1 MLATLRTLT
10 ALYSSYGLLLLANGL
25 FTTLTSLRSK
35 LEGFSV
41 EVLGILMACYFLGM
55 FVGARFAPKQ
65 IERAGHIRAFAAFAS
80 ILSMSPLI
88 HMLWIDP
95 KVWALLRYCDGY
107 CLAGL
112 FIVTESWLNA
122 RASNET
128 RGSILAI
135 YMVVNYLAY
144 GVGQLLLSFSDPGH
158 FDLFAIAS
166 IAFSLSLVP
175 LLLTRTQAPAPE
187 PVTKLKIKPLLE
199 TAPAGFWGAICAGSI
214 NSAFFAMAPIFAQ
227 DLGMSMKEISLFM
240 MAGIFGGLFLQI
252 PIGKLSDRIERRRVL
267 AAVSFGTFL
276 ISAAMVELTRLSLPK
291 EWLYLTVFGYGSLA
305 FVIYSLSSAH
315 VNDWSD
321 PSQLM
326 QTSSGLLVG
335 YGSGAIAGPLIS
347 GALMGHFGPA
357 ALFAYT
363 GANVLLLMLFA
374 IYQSIVAG
382 QNREKVAFV
391 PQPAAQFPA
400 EELFLA
406 AQDAA
411 EPVEQASASA
421 DSEAGTEDG
430 AAPDEAD
437 ILPQENGPANA
448 QNR

>member
-1 MLATLRTLT
+1 MFATARTLT
-10 ALYSSYGLLLLANGL
+10 ALFSSYGLLLLANGL

-35 LEGFSV
+35 IEGFSV
-41 EVLGILMACYFLGM
+41 ETLGLLMACYFLGM

-80 ILSMSPLI
+80 VLSMSPLV

-95 KVWALLRYCDGY
+95 KIWALLRYVDGY

-122 RASNET
+122 RATNQT
-128 RGSILAI
+128 RGSILAL

-144 GVGQLLLSFSDPGH
+144 GIGQLLLSFSDPGH
-158 FDLFAIAS
+158 FDLFAVAS
-166 IAFSLSLVP
+166 ISFSLSLVP
-175 LLLTRTQAPAPE
+175 LLLTRSEAPAPE
-187 PVTKLKIKPLLE
+187 PMTKLTIKPLLK

-227 DLGMSMKEISLFM
+227 DLGLSVQQISIFM
-240 MAGIFGGLFLQI
+240 MCGIFGGLFLQI
-252 PIGKLSDRIERRRVL
+252 PIGRLSDRIERRRVL
-267 AAVSFGTFL
+267 AAVSFGTL
-276 ISAAMVELTRLSLPK
+276 LVSLSMIVLTRLDLPIW
-291 EWLYLTVFGYGSLA
+291 WLYGTVFAYGSLA

-335 YGSGAIAGPLIS
+335 YGFGAIGGPLIS
-347 GALMGHFGPA
+347 GALMGQFGPA

-363 GANVLLLMLFA
+363 GSCVFLLMLFA
-374 IYQSIVAG
+374 IYQSVVAG
-382 QNREKVAFV
+382 QAREKMAFV

-400 EELFLA
+400 EELFHA

-411 EPVEQASASA
+411 EPVAEVA
-421 DSEAGTEDG
+421 TES
-430 AAPDEAD
+430 PTMPPNNP
-437 ILPQENGPANA
+437 LRPA
-448 QNR
+448 RM

>member
-1 MLATLRTLT
+1 MFATARTLT
-10 ALYSSYGLLLLANGL
+10 ALFSSYGLLLLANGL

-41 EVLGILMACYFLGM
+41 EVLGLLMACYFLGM

-80 ILSMSPLI
+80 VLSMSPLI

-95 KVWALLRYCDGY
+95 RVWAVLRYVDGY

-122 RASNET
+122 RATNET
-128 RGSILAI
+128 RGSILAL

-144 GVGQLLLSFSDPGH
+144 GIGQLLLRFSDPGH
-158 FDLFAIAS
+158 FDLFAMAS

-175 LLLTRTQAPAPE
+175 LLLTRSQAPAPE
-187 PVTKLKIKPLLE
+187 PMSRLRIKPLLE
-199 TAPAGFWGAICAGSI
+199 TAPAGFWGAICAGAI

-227 DLGMSMKEISLFM
+227 DLGLSVQQISIFM
-240 MAGIFGGLFLQI
+240 MCGIFGGLFLQI
-252 PIGKLSDRIERRRVL
+252 PIGRLSDRIERRRVL
-267 AAVSFGTFL
+267 AAVSFGTL
-276 ISAAMVELTRLSLPK
+276 LLSLAMIELSRLSLPNY
-291 EWLYLTVFGYGSLA
+291 WLYGTVFAYGSLA

-321 PSQLM
+321 PNQLM

-347 GALMGHFGPA
+347 GALMGQFGPG

-363 GANVLLLMLFA
+363 GVCVFLLMLFA
-374 IYQSIVAG
+374 IYQSVVAG
-382 QNREKVAFV
+382 QAREKVAFV

-400 EELFLA
+400 EELFHA

-411 EPVEQASASA
+411 EPVTETPSDTTKAPPAQQGQA
-421 DSEAGTEDG
+421 AG
-430 AAPDEAD
+430 
-437 ILPQENGPANA
+437 
-448 QNR
+448 